1 MSQTIRP
8 VFYIS
13 YIKLFEYMERRAV
26 KVKTQL
32 GYSATTL
39 SQTVTMNICFVVY
52 LIYAMSFVSISYE
65 ILFNLFSVIFNLT
78 LHATNRYVFVQP

>member
-1 MSQTIRP
+1 
-8 VFYIS
+8 
-13 YIKLFEYMERRAV
+13 MERRAV

-65 ILFNLFSVIFNLT
+65 ILFNLFSVIFNVT
-78 LHATNRYVFVQP
+78 LYVFVQP